1 MYGNMKRHMSMYK
14 FKYIF
19 IPRLDINMRSC
30 SSMNFPTYTS
40 CFILWSKDS
49 TILSYHLHVL
59 EGLFSSR
66 RQRKQVIF
74 LRLFCT
80 CKDFLTYASHP
91 REVGLYF
98 SRYIR
103 ICFFLTLQAHSS
115 YVLLSRILLQN
126 KGRRGARPYLLGN
139 PLHGPD
145 HLIRQPICIFCL
157 IYQK

>member
-1 MYGNMKRHMSMYK
+1 MC
-14 FKYIF
+14 IF
-19 IPRLDINMRSC
+19 ITRCRYKNSPVLIYEC
-30 SSMNFPTYTS
+30 SYVHFV
-40 CFILWSKDS
+40 FILWSKDS
-49 TILSYHLHVL
+49 KILHMSYHLHVV
-59 EGLFSSR
+59 EDLFASR